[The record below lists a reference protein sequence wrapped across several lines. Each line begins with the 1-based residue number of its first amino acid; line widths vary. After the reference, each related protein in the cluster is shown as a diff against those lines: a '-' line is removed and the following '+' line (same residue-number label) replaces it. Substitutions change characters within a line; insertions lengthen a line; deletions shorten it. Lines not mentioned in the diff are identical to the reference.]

1 MNRQQRRRIER
12 EWNKIKLGR
21 SCTNFVESNALFNIP
36 YVINFQAVK
45 VGDDLMC
52 VYSVSVFG
60 FKDGLGFLERI
71 TVCQFISSLFRG
83 LGSLELGFV
92 PEEDLENGEET

>member
-1 MNRQQRRRIER
+1 MNRQFRRRVER
-12 EWNKIKLGR
+12 EWNKIEMDR
-21 SCTNFVESNALFNIP
+21 SCTKFVESNVLFTIP
-36 YVINFQAVK
+36 YVIEFQAVK
-45 VGDDLMC
+45 ISDDMMC

-92 PEEDLENGEET
+92 PEEDLENGEEI